1 MMMMKM
7 KMQINL
13 IILVRMVLRILIA
26 IFCYSLVCIK
36 YIENFEMFTSLPTN
50 YARFTV
56 TNFVIYEKAAAAP

>member
-1 MMMMKM
+1 
-7 KMQINL
+7 
-13 IILVRMVLRILIA
+13 MVLRILIA